1 LNRLQ
6 VRELFIKIVKIFF
19 KYLLGNL
26 FTGFLNLIAI
36 VFDVEDFIL
45 EKKVLPVPFIKGLD
59 SYSEGPG
66 KTNS

>member
-1 LNRLQ
+1 M
-6 VRELFIKIVKIFF
+6 
-19 KYLLGNL
+19 
-26 FTGFLNLIAI
+26 TGFLNLIAI

-66 KTNS
+66 KTNSKKKNK